1 MRNLKS
7 WKSVENGILRCT
19 ELICET
25 LCWNLDLSRNQ
36 YGDSMSAVSVKML
49 EWKVLVLPVLTG
61 RVREILVGF
70 KTGDLGE
77 RHPGQVIFIGAAPII
92 FCSRT
97 ALAVRQA
104 GYVVAQRIIF
114 FMCEV
119 SMVRKEGKSGEV

>member
-1 MRNLKS
+1 MNLMRNLKS

-36 YGDSMSAVSVKML
+36 YDDSMSAVSVKML

-70 KTGDLGE
+70 KTDDL
-77 RHPGQVIFIGAAPII
+77 VSDILAAS
-92 FCSRT
+92 FLL
-97 ALAVRQA
+97 ALR
-104 GYVVAQRIIF
+104 RLF
-114 FMCEV
+114 FAHALLW
-119 SMVRKEGKSGEV
+119 R